1 MSLLECKKLS
11 IGYQNK
17 VVCKDI
23 SFKVERGEYVCVIG
37 ENGSGKST
45 MLKTILGLNKAI
57 SGKIIFD
64 DDFNKSAI
72 GYLPQQSG
80 IQKDFP
86 ATVKEIVMSGF
97 LGKIGL
103 RPFYNRKEKD
113 KATAIMRELEIL
125 EFQKKSMRDLSGG
138 QQQRVL
144 LARALCASD
153 ELLIMDEP
161 INNLD
166 AKSMKSFYK
175 LISKLNRENNITI
188 MLVTHDIEKVIKD
201 VNHIIYLKDNTLKF
215 SGTQRDFLNSEYAK
229 NYGVEVE

>member
-1 MSLLECKKLS
+1 M
-11 IGYQNK
+11 
-17 VVCKDI
+17 
-23 SFKVERGEYVCVIG
+23 IG

-103 RPFYNRKEKD
+103 RPFFNRKEKD

-201 VNHIIYLKDNTLKF
+201 VNHIIYLKC
-215 SGTQRDFLNSEYAK
+215 GTEKPNQK
-229 NYGVEVE
+229 IKTQ